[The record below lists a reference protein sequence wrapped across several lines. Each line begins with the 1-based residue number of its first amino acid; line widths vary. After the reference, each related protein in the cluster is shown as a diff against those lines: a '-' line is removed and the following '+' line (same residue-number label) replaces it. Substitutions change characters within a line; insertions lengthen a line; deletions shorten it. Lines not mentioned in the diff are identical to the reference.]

1 MQFAWDPAK
10 AEINMRKHGVSF
22 DVASSVFG
30 DPLAV
35 TITDPDHSTALEMRF
50 ITVGLALT
58 MQLLVVAHTENWDTI
73 RIISA
78 RPANSHERQDY
89 ET

>member
-1 MQFAWDPAK
+1 MQFAWDAAK
-10 AEINMRKHGVSF
+10 AEINMRKHEVSF
-22 DVASSVFG
+22 DVAKTVFG

-50 ITVGLALT
+50 ITVGLSLT
-58 MQLLVVAHTENWDTI
+58 MQLLVVCHTDNWDTI

-78 RPANSHERQDY
+78 RPANPHERQDY